1 MSIHDLGLDGSG
13 SWSPYLEDPR
23 PCRLSYPWVS
33 LDSCPGLKPDRLT
46 SKPWRSISTGRW
58 PKAARLRLTAVSLRD
73 FSRWIQGEFRDS
85 VLAET
90 IKAIEEGVAATGA
103 NNNSIRNELL
113 SAIEARY
120 RE

>member
-1 MSIHDLGLDGSG
+1 
-13 SWSPYLEDPR
+13 
-23 PCRLSYPWVS
+23 
-33 LDSCPGLKPDRLT
+33 
-46 SKPWRSISTGRW
+46 
-58 PKAARLRLTAVSLRD
+58 VSLRD
-73 FSRWIQGEFRDS
+73 FSRWIQGVFRDS